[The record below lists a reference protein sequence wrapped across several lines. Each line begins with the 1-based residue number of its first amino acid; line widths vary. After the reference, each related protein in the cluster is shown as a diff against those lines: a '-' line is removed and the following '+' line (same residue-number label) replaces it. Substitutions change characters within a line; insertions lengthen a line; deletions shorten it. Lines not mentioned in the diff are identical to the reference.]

1 VSKRNKR
8 TRITKA
14 SGEAR
19 HSISASADHA
29 DPVVACAGTKAMKW
43 IEAGVTAVLLLILI
57 ALHVIVFQE
66 SGALWRDEVNSVN
79 LSTLPSLLDV
89 WENLQFDS
97 FPMLWLLLLRAW
109 IFMGFGGTDL
119 GLRALG
125 LITGIGTLAALWFAA
140 RSLRVRLPMVSF
152 VLFAMSS
159 TAFLCD
165 SLRAYG
171 LGVIFI
177 LLALGTMWRVCEDPV
192 PWKMVVSAMMIILS
206 VQCLYLNSVLVFAI
220 CAGAAAVGLHRR
232 NRNLMIFPLGA
243 GLLAAASL
251 LPYLGM
257 ISGTSDWNIIIKIP
271 VDVPWVLGKF
281 RQAIDPSGSVFV
293 WIWTALWLLALASWA
308 FQFFTAAVPGRP
320 EAKRDLSLFLLT
332 TMFVG
337 IIAYAAFI
345 KILSYPTQSW
355 HYLPVLA
362 VLAVAMDKGIDIV
375 CESKLTLRIVRMILL
390 LGIAAFVFTNAW
402 NAVHIRKT
410 NMDVLASRLEALVHK
425 DDLIVVY
432 PFYYGISFSRYYS
445 GSAEWSTLPEMEDH
459 RVHRYDL
466 FKSRMMESEPL
477 SPLLQRMS
485 RTLKEGHRV
494 WLVGGLHF
502 LRRGEI
508 PRVLPPA
515 PASPYAW
522 SEAAYQ
528 SAWSQ
533 MAAFTLQTHGNS
545 VERIKIPL
553 DKPVQPFEDVPL
565 MVVQGWHP

>member
-1 VSKRNKR
+1 MRVSKRIKQMKKA
-8 TRITKA
+8 KA

-19 HSISASADHA
+19 HSIPADHA
-29 DPVVACAGTKAMKW
+29 DTVVARAGTKAMERM
-43 IEAGVTAVLLLILI
+43 EAGVTAVLLLILI

-79 LSTLPSLLDV
+79 LSALPSLLDV
-89 WENLQFDS
+89 WEKLQFDS

-119 GLRALG
+119 ALRVLG

-140 RSLRVRLPMVSF
+140 RSLRVRLPMASF

-177 LLALGTMWRVCEDPV
+177 LLALGTMWRVFEDPV
-192 PWKMVVSAMMIILS
+192 PWKMAVSAATIILS

-220 CAGAAAVGLHRR
+220 CAGAAAAGLHQR
-232 NRNLMIFPLGA
+232 NRNLVIFPLGA
-243 GLLAAASL
+243 GLLAAVSL

-271 VDVPWVLGKF
+271 IDVPWVLGKF

-293 WIWTALWLLALASWA
+293 WIWTALWLLAVVSFA
-308 FQFFTAAVPGRP
+308 FQLFTVAVPGRP
-320 EAKRDLSLFLLT
+320 ETKRNLSLFLLT
-332 TMFVG
+332 VMFAG
-337 IIAYAAFI
+337 IIAYVAFI
-345 KILSYPTQSW
+345 RILSYPTQSW
-355 HYLPVLA
+355 HYLPVMA
-362 VLAVAMDKGIDIV
+362 VLVIAMDKGIDIV
-375 CESKLTLRIVRMILL
+375 CESNLSLRIVRMILL
-390 LGIAAFVFTNAW
+390 VGIAAFVFTNTW
-402 NAVHIRKT
+402 STVHIRKT
-410 NMDVLASRLEALVHK
+410 NMDVLASRLESLVHK

-432 PFYYGISFSRYYS
+432 PFYYGISFSRYYR
-445 GSAEWSTLPEMEDH
+445 GSAEWSTLPEMDDH
-459 RVHRYDL
+459 RVHRYDV
-466 FKSRMMESEPL
+466 FKSRMMENEPL
-477 SPLLQRMS
+477 SPLLQRMT
-485 RTLKEGHRV
+485 RTLREGHRV
-494 WLVGGLHF
+494 WLVGGLNF
-502 LRRGEI
+502 LRQGEI
-508 PRVLPPA
+508 PRALPPA

-565 MVVQGWHP
+565 MVVRGWHP